1 MIWSKC
7 GEEEGGWWSCEVR
20 YGYGVG
26 FWKSIM
32 KEQSTLLG
40 NFFFF
45 FVVGNGRRVKLWMD
59 KWCGDE
65 LLCASFLSLFALA
78 VSKDA
83 WVVVDVWV

>member
-45 FVVGNGRRVKLWMD
+45 FLW
-59 KWCGDE
+59 
-65 LLCASFLSLFALA
+65 
-78 VSKDA
+78 
-83 WVVVDVWV
+83 WVMGEG